1 MKHSKK
7 YLFLLLASCF
17 LLLSCSPQ
25 RRIARIAKKYNLTQ
39 KDTVRVNDTLTVP
52 GDTLWFTVPA
62 ARDTV
67 IVTETATIETVRD
80 GEIIHV
86 KVTTPPD
93 TIIRTIRV
101 PFKQIVVNTVEK
113 ERKFPWFLV
122 VIIIAM
128 AYLLYAQNIKE

>member
-1 MKHSKK
+1 M
-7 YLFLLLASCF
+7 LLASCF

-25 RRIARIAKKYNLTQ
+25 KRIARIAKKYNLTQ

-62 ARDTV
+62 ERDTV

-80 GEIIHV
+80 GEIVHI

-93 TIIRTIRV
+93 TIIRTIPV
-101 PFKQIVVNTVEK
+101 PVEKVVVNTVEGK
-113 ERKFPWFLV
+113 RRFPWVLV
-122 VIIIAM
+122 FIIIAM
-128 AYLLYAQNIKE
+128 AYLLYAQNIKR